1 MQDSWFCVTC
11 VRTQLLQQFQVGP
24 YVILDKVLGLFFN
37 DPTVDWVNVGAN
49 VGSPGFCL
57 KFRFGCL
64 IVKAIAAPSGFENTT
79 EEAIDNRL

>member
-11 VRTQLLQQFQVGP
+11 VRTQLLQEFKVGA
-24 YVILDKVLGLFFN
+24 YVILDKVLDLFFN

-64 IVKAIAAPSGFENTT
+64 IVKAIAAPKFWF
-79 EEAIDNRL
+79 